1 MPYTM
6 TTSNSVRLGTAAV
19 SSVLTDTGTNL
30 LSVEQD
36 MPAAKVGAL
45 TTRTSYTVGTLTM
58 AASHGITTGAKLDIY
73 WVGGKRLGVTVGT
86 VATNSVPFSLGSG
99 SNLPIATTA
108 ITAMVPVAFPIVATG
123 NDVVGLEA
131 WSATDGDVLIADAS
145 SASLLAIETD
155 EDGYSWSDAS
165 GVTNPVAGDA
175 IAKVF
180 FSHGDSTGTRRM
192 RLQLLTD

>member
-45 TTRTSYTVGTLTM
+45 TTRTSDTVGTLTM
-58 AASHGITTGAKLDIY
+58 AASHGITTGASLDIY

-99 SNLPIATTA
+99 DNLPVDETDV
-108 ITAMVPVAFPIVATG
+108 TAMVPVSFPILATG
-123 NDVVGLEA
+123 DDVIAIEA
-131 WSATDGDVLIADAS
+131 WSAVDADVLITDAS
-145 SASLLAIETD
+145 DTSLLALETD
-155 EDGYSWSDAS
+155 ETGYAWGSSY
-165 GVTNPVAGDA
+165 GTTNPVAGDA

-192 RLQLLTD
+192 RLQLLVD

>member
-6 TTSNSVRLGTAAV
+6 TTSNSVRLGSAAV

-36 MPAAKVGAL
+36 MPAAKVGSL
-45 TTRTSYTVGTLTM
+45 TTRTDANTGTLTM
-58 AASHGITTGAKLDIY
+58 AASHGITTGAKLDLY
-73 WVGGKRLGVTVGT
+73 WVGGKRLGMTVGT
-86 VATNSVPFSLGSG
+86 VATNSVPIDLGAG
-99 SNLPIATTA
+99 TDLPTLNTA
-108 ITAMVPVAFPIVATG
+108 ITAMVPVSFPIVATG
-123 NDVVGLEA
+123 NDVVGIEA
-131 WSATDGDVLIADAS
+131 YSAVDADILITDVSD
-145 SASLLAIETD
+145 ASLLALETD
-155 EDGYSWSDAS
+155 EDGYSWSYAS

-180 FSHGDSTGTRRM
+180 FSHGDSTGARRM